1 VSVRRVGTA
10 FVLTARDL
18 LRRRVVLLMLLVVPS
33 VFLGLTHLTT
43 SSDPLSFLLPSL
55 GEGRFVVVAQRA
67 EAMVFVALAA
77 VGALTAFLA
86 LGLGQ
91 RDAEA
96 SWRLVLCGYRP
107 AELVA
112 ARLALLLA
120 TVLLVSAWVALLL
133 RLAFAPERA
142 GAMLLGLALCGW
154 VYAGYGLLV
163 GALFRQELEGVLFIV
178 LLVNVDVGWLQ
189 NPLYYTYAQHRAL
202 IRALPGY
209 FPSQVGVIGAFTAY
223 DPRGPALWALVYG
236 AGLAAAALLVFAWR
250 YRGRR

>member
-1 VSVRRVGTA
+1 VGTA
-10 FVLTARDL
+10 FVLGARDL
-18 LRRRVVLLMLLVVPS
+18 SRRRVVLLMLLVVPS

-43 SSDPLSFLLPSL
+43 SVEPLSFLLPSL

-77 VGALTAFLA
+77 VGALAAFLA

-96 SWRLVLCGYRP
+96 SWRLVLCGFRP

-112 ARLALLLA
+112 ARLALLA
-120 TVLLVSAWVALLL
+120 AAILLVSAWVAILL
-133 RLAFAPERA
+133 RLAFAPQRA
-142 GAMLLGLALCGW
+142 AVLGLGLLLCGW

-163 GALFRQELEGVLFIV
+163 GSLLRQELEGVLFIV

-209 FPSQVGVIGAFTAY
+209 FPSQVGVVGAFTAH
-223 DPRGPALWALVYG
+223 DPLGPALWAFAYG
-236 AGLAAAALLVFAWR
+236 AGLVAAALLVFTAR
-250 YRGRR
+250 YRERR